1 MVKYKYIMNSL
12 NVKPVFI
19 AATLSVFLTAIIVIA
34 VFSQANRSIF
44 EKYVLGRTSTASLN
58 LSINKDGTFEQ
69 QLGYFF
75 KSDKMSG
82 DYKVE
87 SDSKDSTVLKISN
100 LKFKNTEDEG
110 RFLKLPTHI
119 KIEHKKDRS
128 VAVFLS
134 NGVTATYETEPTYV
148 YTEGRTITPKISFG
162 NSYFYHNKE
171 KFELRS
177 LLP

>member
-1 MVKYKYIMNSL
+1 MNSL

-82 DYKVE
+82 DYTVE

-100 LKFKNTEDEG
+100 LKFKNTEEG
-110 RFLKLPTHI
+110 RFLELPTHI
-119 KIEHKKDRS
+119 KIEHEKDRS

-134 NGVTATYETEPTYV
+134 NGATTTYET
-148 YTEGRTITPKISFG
+148 
-162 NSYFYHNKE
+162 
-171 KFELRS
+171 
-177 LLP
+177 

>member
-1 MVKYKYIMNSL
+1 MELLSNNL
-12 NVKPVFI
+12 
-19 AATLSVFLTAIIVIA
+19 AT
-34 VFSQANRSIF
+34 
-44 EKYVLGRTSTASLN
+44 
-58 LSINKDGTFEQ
+58 
-69 QLGYFF
+69 FF

-119 KIEHKKDRS
+119 KIEHEKDRS

-148 YTEGRTITPKISFG
+148 YTEGRTIIPEISFG
-162 NSYFYHNKE
+162 DSYFYHNKE